1 MINGFLGVL
10 GIFMK
15 DFKSNSVMIKAMLQ
29 RFAIRFALIFLFAF
43 TQIGAVAHEISHL
56 NDFTKHSQ
64 QDKKAP
70 AEQCGKCISFSQVV
84 SSLQSQAFVLPSAEA
99 GFEAASNYYFN
110 VQSLLLT
117 AYAARAPPQI
127 DSIQLSV

>member
-1 MINGFLGVL
+1 MN
-10 GIFMK
+10 

-29 RFAIRFALIFLFAF
+29 CFAIRFALIFLFAF
-43 TQIGAVAHEISHL
+43 TQIGVVTHEISHL

-70 AEQCGKCISFSQVV
+70 AEQCSQCISYAQAANGA
-84 SSLQSQAFVLPSAEA
+84 QSQAFVLPSVEA
-99 GFEAASNYYFN
+99 GFEVASSYCFN
-110 VQSLLLT
+110 VQFSPLT

-127 DSIQLSV
+127 ISV